1 MEKDRTIAVVMGGPS
16 AEEQISL
23 STGHSMAEALRGK
36 GYNVKEIRL
45 VPHNFSEQVKES
57 GADVVVIAVHG
68 LYGEDGRLQS
78 ALEMMGIPY
87 TGSGVLASSVSMN
100 KITAK
105 RVFLGSGIPTPDY
118 VFLHRRDREKQDMI
132 KTITDKFSLPVVVKP
147 ASQGSSLGVTI
158 EKEVSGL
165 QKALDTAFRYDE
177 EVLVE
182 EYIAG
187 QETSV
192 CMIRLK
198 DGSVKVWPV
207 ILIHPHAEWYDF
219 NAKYSAGGVDHLVP
233 APLPDDITQ
242 TLKDISVKA
251 FEVLGCSGVART
263 DCMISKDGKCYV
275 LEMNTVP
282 GMTPTSLV
290 PDAARAEGTDFGD
303 LCEMILE
310 TAHL

>member
-1 MEKDRTIAVVMGGPS
+1 MDKNKTVAVVMGGPS

-23 STGHSMAEALRGK
+23 STGHAMASALRSK

-45 VPHNFSEQVKES
+45 VPHSFSEQVKES

-100 KITAK
+100 KLTAK
-105 RVFLGSGIPTPDY
+105 RVFLGSNIPTPDY
-118 VFLHRRDREKQDMI
+118 IFLHRRDRGKQDMI
-132 KTITDKFSLPVVVKP
+132 KAITDKFSLPVVVKP
-147 ASQGSSLGVTI
+147 VSQGSSLGVTI

-165 QKALDTAFRYDE
+165 QKALDDAFQYDE
-177 EVLVE
+177 EVMVE

-192 CMIRLK
+192 CMMRLK

-233 APLPDDITQ
+233 APLPEDITR

-251 FEVLGCSGVART
+251 FEVLGCAGVART
-263 DCMISKDGKCYV
+263 DCMIDKDGKCYV